1 MDTSILRKLSYGV
14 YVIST
19 WDNGRPTGCT
29 ANSVMQITSS
39 PKITVA
45 LSLNHQNYTTECIK
59 ETGVFAVSVL
69 AEDSAPSLIGGFGF
83 RSGRDVDKFDG
94 VDYKVEDFLPVI
106 SDSCGYLTCRVI
118 NTVETDTHTIF
129 LGEVTGAGS
138 FDKGPEMTYAYYHR
152 VVKNS

>member
-1 MDTSILRKLSYGV
+1 MDTSVLRKLSYGV

-29 ANSVMQITSS
+29 ANSVLQITSS
-39 PKITVA
+39 PKATVV
-45 LSLNHQNYTTECIK
+45 LSLNHQNYTTKCIK

-69 AEDSAPSLIGGFGF
+69 AESSDPSLIGGFGF

-94 VDYKVEDFLPVI
+94 VDYDVEDFLPVI
-106 SDSCGYLTCRVI
+106 KDSCGYLACRVI
-118 NTVETDTHTIF
+118 DTMETDTHTIF

-152 VVKNS
+152 VVKRS